1 MQVSVLA
8 SGSTGNAIYV
18 QKGATRLLIDAGLS
32 AKEITK
38 RLAAIGVELK
48 KLHGILVSH
57 EHQDHVTGVGV
68 LARKLRCPVWM
79 TRGTLDAARRRF
91 RGRER
96 IRLIENDE
104 TFTVGDLRARAFSI
118 SHDAADPVNFVVE
131 DGETRVAVATDMGK
145 VTPLVFDRLQGA
157 DMVIMESNYDRDLL
171 MNGSYPWHLK
181 RRISSTHGHLAN
193 DDSAEAIGR
202 LAEQGLRHAVLAHLS
217 QENNR
222 PEIARATC
230 EAGLNGMGR
239 HFQIDVARPDRPT
252 PIFVV

>member
-32 AKEITK
+32 AREITK

-57 EHQDHVTGVGV
+57 EHHDHVGGVGV

-79 TRGTLDAARRRF
+79 TRGTFDASRRRF
-91 RGRER
+91 KGRER

-104 TFTVGDLRARAFSI
+104 TFAVGDVRASAFSI
-118 SHDAADPVNFVVE
+118 SHDAVDPVNYVIE
-131 DGETRVAVATDMGK
+131 DGDTQVAVATDMGK
-145 VTPLVFDRLQGA
+145 VTPLVYERLRGA

-171 MNGSYPWHLK
+171 MNGPYPWYLK
-181 RRISSTHGHLAN
+181 QRISGTHGHLAN
-193 DDSAEAIGR
+193 CDCAETLGR
-202 LAEQGLRHAVLAHLS
+202 LAQQGLRHAVLAHLS

-222 PEIARATC
+222 PDIARAAS
-230 EAGLNGMGR
+230 EEGLNGMSR
-239 HFQIDVARPDRPT
+239 HFQIDVASPDRPT
-252 PIFVV
+252 PVFVV